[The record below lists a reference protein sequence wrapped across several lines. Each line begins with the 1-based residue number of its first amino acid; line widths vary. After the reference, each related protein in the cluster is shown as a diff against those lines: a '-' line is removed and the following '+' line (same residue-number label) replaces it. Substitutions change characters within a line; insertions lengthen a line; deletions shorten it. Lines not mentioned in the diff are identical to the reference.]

1 MSFDRGLP
9 AMRHVVVRCCV
20 IAAMIM
26 GVSLAWAFSA
36 GPPANRT
43 NAFPIGAFP
52 VEPNCTQCHS
62 GNALNDPN
70 GLVEILDLPHIYAPG
85 QTYSLRVRLN
95 YVLADTVGTSNP
107 KWGFELTAVRADS
120 GLGAGTFVVPPGAP
134 LRIIVPTT
142 GLFVSSK
149 RQYIEQVSAGTFTDQ
164 LGPVEWG
171 FDWVAPQTAQGRI
184 YFFAAGNA
192 ANGDGSTSGDHI
204 FTAIDTMEA
213 AVPGDVPIAS
223 HGLDLRLD
231 APRPNPSLHG
241 TTLAYTLP
249 RAGRVTLMVFDATG
263 RRVRTV
269 FDAEQPAGAGQV
281 RWDAT
286 NEAGARVPAGAY
298 FARLALNGTQMV
310 TRKVTIAR

>member
-20 IAAMIM
+20 LAALIT
-26 GVSLAWAFSA
+26 GASLAWAFA
-36 GPPANRT
+36 NGPPANRT
-43 NAFPIGAFP
+43 NAFAFGAFP
-52 VEPNCTQCHS
+52 QEPNCTMCHS
-62 GNALNDPN
+62 GNPLNDPN
-70 GLVEILDLPHIYAPG
+70 GLVEILDLPSIYAPG
-85 QTYSLRVRLN
+85 QTYSLRVRLD
-95 YVLADTVGTSNP
+95 YALADTAGASNT

-120 GLGAGTFVVPPGAP
+120 GLRAGTLVVPPGAP

-142 GLFVSSK
+142 GLFVNSK
-149 RQYIEQVSAGTFTDQ
+149 RQYIQQIQAGTFADQ
-164 LGPVEWG
+164 LGPVEWS
-171 FDWVAPQTAQGRI
+171 FDWVAPDTAQGTI
-184 YFFAAGNA
+184 YFFATGNA
-192 ANGDGSTSGDHI
+192 ANFDNSTSGDRI
-204 FTAIDTMEA
+204 FTAVDSMEA

-223 HGLDLRLD
+223 HRMGLRLD
-231 APRPNPSLHG
+231 APRPNPAFHG

-249 RAGRVTLMVFDATG
+249 RAGRVTVMVFDATG

-286 NEAGARVPAGAY
+286 GESGTRVPAGAY
-298 FARLALNGTQMV
+298 FARLALDGTQMV